1 MSRIN
6 IEVNGV
12 RPKISVGDFVEIC
25 GNWYMVVNVENKFT
39 FVALEDG
46 FMYTSP
52 RETVAELQSYIE
64 ESYQIK
70 FVEGTTLH
78 RTENVTMN
86 LSVKGG
92 K

>member
-6 IEVNGV
+6 IEINGV

-25 GNWYMVVNVENKFT
+25 GNWYMVANVEGKYT
-39 FVALEDG
+39 FVSLESG
-46 FMYTSP
+46 FMYTKCKNTT
-52 RETVAELQSYIE
+52 EDLQSYME
-64 ESYQIK
+64 KNYQTK

-86 LSVKGG
+86 LSIKGG

>member
-1 MSRIN
+1 MSKIN
-6 IEVNGV
+6 IEINGV
-12 RPKISVGDFVEIC
+12 RPKIGVGDFVEIC
-25 GNWYMVVNVENKFT
+25 GNWYMVINVENKFT
-39 FVALEDG
+39 FVSLEDG

-52 RETVAELQSYIE
+52 RDTVGELQSYIE
-64 ESYQIK
+64 DSYQTK

-86 LSVKGG
+86 LSIKGG